1 MPGTFFGITIGQSGL
16 AAAQLGEDI
25 TGQNI
30 ANAGTPG
37 YSVQTL
43 DQTASD
49 PYTNADRATLLTPGL
64 IGTGVSIRS
73 IQRAGDQF
81 LDTQV
86 RDANSGLQGQT
97 AQSDALKQVGS
108 VFGEPSATGLNA
120 ALTSFFNAFHDLA
133 NSPESAGVRAAT
145 VQQGVSLAHT
155 FGTVSAGLASVA
167 SGVAG
172 RTASAVEEINSDSAQ
187 IAALNV
193 SIRAST
199 RGGQTPNDL
208 VDRRGVLLDNLAG
221 LTNISVQNTA
231 DGGVNVSVG
240 STALVAGSDSF
251 AASLP
256 SLLAAGVSGGTLG
269 GLHAASLQVA
279 ALQTQLHAAAASVA
293 SQVNA
298 AQANG
303 LDLSGNPGTPFFHC
317 HGGQRGGHAGSFGR
331 FTGPSRPPRGGFRA
345 GPAGDIRRGRR
356 LQRPGGCRAAEQD
369 RHSRRRP
376 AGRAK
381 HPKLLPGDGF
391 HGGQPGRRRAGGPK
405 NSPGDPNPVF
415 QSAVVRDR
423 RFHRHR
429 AGKPLEVPAGIPG
442 VGAGHHDRRR
452 FNRNTDQQFVLRA
465 LMPPS

>member
-172 RTASAVEEINSDSAQ
+172 RTASAVSEINSDSAQ

-208 VDRRGVLLDNLAG
+208 VDRRGVLLDKLAG
-221 LTNISVQNTA
+221 LTNILVQNTA

-303 LDLSGNPGTPFFHC
+303 LDLSGNPGTPFFTAT
-317 HGGQRGGHAGSFGR
+317 AGSEAGTLAVSADLLAHPDHLAAASVPAPPATFG
-331 FTGPSRPPRGGFRA
+331 
-345 GPAGDIRRGRR
+345 AGDGSNAQAVAGLLTRTVT
-356 LQRPGGCRAAEQD
+356 AA
-369 RHSRRRP
+369 
-376 AGRAK
+376 
-381 HPKLLPGDGF
+381 
-391 HGGQPGRRRAGGPK
+391 
-405 NSPGDPNPVF
+405 GDPLAG
-415 QSAVVRDR
+415 QSIQSFYQATVSTAGSEAAAALAGQKTAQAIQTQFSNQRSSETGVSTDTELANLLKYQ
-423 RFHRHR
+423 R
-429 AGKPLEVPAGIPG
+429 AYQASARVITTADDLIGTLINNLFSG
-442 VGAGHHDRRR
+442 R
-452 FNRNTDQQFVLRA
+452 
-465 LMPPS
+465 

>member
-303 LDLSGNPGTPFFHC
+303 LDLSGNPGTPFFTAT
-317 HGGQRGGHAGSFGR
+317 AGSEAGTLAVSADLLAHPDHLAAASVPAPPATFG
-331 FTGPSRPPRGGFRA
+331 
-345 GPAGDIRRGRR
+345 AGDGSNAQAVAG
-356 LQRPGGCRAAEQD
+356 LLSKTVTAA
-369 RHSRRRP
+369 
-376 AGRAK
+376 
-381 HPKLLPGDGF
+381 
-391 HGGQPGRRRAGGPK
+391 
-405 NSPGDPNPVF
+405 GDPLAG
-415 QSAVVRDR
+415 QSIQSFYQATVSTAGSQAAAALAGQKTAQAIQTQFSNQRSSETGVSTDTELANLLKYQ
-423 RFHRHR
+423 R
-429 AGKPLEVPAGIPG
+429 AYQASARVITTADDLIGTLINNLFSG
-442 VGAGHHDRRR
+442 R
-452 FNRNTDQQFVLRA
+452 
-465 LMPPS
+465 